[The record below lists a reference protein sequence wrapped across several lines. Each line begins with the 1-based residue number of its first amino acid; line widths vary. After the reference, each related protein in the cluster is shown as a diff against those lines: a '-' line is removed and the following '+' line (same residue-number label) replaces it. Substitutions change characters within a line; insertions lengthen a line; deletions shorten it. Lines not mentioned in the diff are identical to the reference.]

1 MNILLKSLIAS
12 VATLFGFGLAV
23 AAVSSGSLA
32 ADDVG
37 KRDED
42 SPELVL
48 VADDDDDDG
57 GDDSGDS
64 RDGTNSQFS
73 AVSRDGER
81 SRGDLTRDRTRD
93 GAGGPKRDWSDN
105 RTNDRSRADS
115 RASRKTGDGTRSNY
129 SRISRDGERS
139 RADLTR
145 DRTRDGAGVNRDF
158 SQNLTNDRS
167 RNDTR

>member
-1 MNILLKSLIAS
+1 MNTLLKGLIVS

-23 AAVSSGSLA
+23 AAVSSGALA
-32 ADDVG
+32 ANDLG

-42 SPELVL
+42 TPEIVL

-57 GDDSGDS
+57 GDRSADS
-64 RDGTNSQFS
+64 RDGTNSRFT

-93 GAGGPKRDWSDN
+93 GAGVHRDLN
-105 RTNDRSRADS
+105 
-115 RASRKTGDGTRSNY
+115 
-129 SRISRDGERS
+129 
-139 RADLTR
+139 
-145 DRTRDGAGVNRDF
+145 
-158 SQNLTNDRS
+158 QNLTNDRS